1 MTVIQEMVAVQ
12 ELEAIQETAT
22 VQEMKVIQKTK
33 EMQETKEM
41 DETKTIQ
48 ETREDVRIK
57 AAKLPAMLMGTYV
70 STDFAQHDTPSWI
83 YAYTNDMEETTSSSD
98 VLPLL
103 KLSDPGSSRQIFS
116 ILDNDTQI
124 TFVNNIF
131 SNRSLCQ
138 KRKVSGGRGGI
149 QAMQ

>member
-1 MTVIQEMVAVQ
+1 MAGAKEVSLWAIIYELEENNESIRTIPETEGKIISGKIDTLFVSPIQETETIQDSTKKEMTVIQEMVAVQ

-70 STDFAQHDTPSWI
+70 STDFAQHDTPS
-83 YAYTNDMEETTSSSD
+83 
-98 VLPLL
+98 
-103 KLSDPGSSRQIFS
+103 
-116 ILDNDTQI
+116 
-124 TFVNNIF
+124 
-131 SNRSLCQ
+131 
-138 KRKVSGGRGGI
+138 
-149 QAMQ
+149 